1 MARSTSP
8 THSETVRLAIERE
21 IFEGVL
27 PPGAALDE
35 ESIARRFDVSRT
47 PVREAMLQL
56 VQSGLVEKRPRQ
68 GAFVAKTDV
77 RHMIQMFEVMS
88 ELEGVCGKLAARR
101 MSAAERAELEATHK
115 QSAAALKAG
124 DDASYYAL
132 SRKFHLE
139 VIGGTHND
147 VLIEM
152 TNKLGVL
159 LVPYRR
165 FQLRYPG
172 RPEAN
177 LRDHDDIFRAIMNG
191 DSDEA
196 YALFRKH
203 TTVQGD
209 VLADFISQ
217 PVEHAPR
224 ARVAS
229 PAV

>member
-21 IFEGVL
+21 IFEGDL
-27 PPGAALDE
+27 PPGAPLDE
-35 ESIARRFDVSRT
+35 ESLARRFDVSRT

-68 GAFVAKTDV
+68 GAFVARTDV
-77 RHMIQMFEVMS
+77 RHTIQMFEVMS
-88 ELEGVCGKLAARR
+88 ELEGVCAKLAARR
-101 MSAAERAELEATHK
+101 MSVIERADIKDTHA
-115 QSAAALKAG
+115 QSKDALSRA
-124 DDASYYAL
+124 DDDLYYAL
-132 SRKFHLE
+132 SRRFHLQ

-172 RPEAN
+172 RPESN
-177 LRDHDDIFRAIMNG
+177 LRDHDDILTAILAG

-196 YALFRKH
+196 YTLFRKH

-209 VLADFISQ
+209 VLADYISQ
-217 PVEHAPR
+217 PVETMPR
-224 ARVAS
+224 IAARA
-229 PAV
+229 